1 MNINNNNIKLFGNK
15 EKPKIKDDIINNINN
30 YYKKEKVN
38 TERILTNYQFN
49 PKNSEEEDII
59 NDLKNIKEQEDK
71 MNLIKNEINNKKLE
85 SNFRIQSEKR
95 NKENFLSE
103 LNLDIGKITNTQSPL
118 SNPKRK
124 NDEEFNKKI
133 NNEINNEKIDNN
145 NNINDK
151 KYGKIKK
158 VKKINSDSIFNKIKS
173 TGKIIHGQNNISED
187 ITKKGIFDKLKIENI
202 NLKVKNGLLKASL
215 EKKDKII
222 EALNNKIKELENSR
236 KINNN
241 INEIDYNDTE
251 KNQIN
256 DLQNKNKELLK
267 HNQNLI
273 LGIETFNDRIKEI
286 STMLEKKN
294 KKFKNEIDNYKKK
307 LSEYR
312 KKIILLK
319 TKVKELY
326 KTNPYLNENE
336 NLLDSLK
343 INSSHRY
350 NKSFIFNR
358 NNLFHKKNIFDTDI
372 ENLRKKE
379 DNMFDEK
386 EKLSHH
392 RYNTFLYQYN
402 NYLNE

>member
-1 MNINNNNIKLFGNK
+1 MNKNNNNIKLFGNK
-15 EKPKIKDDIINNINN
+15 EKPKIMKDDIINNINN
-30 YYKKEKVN
+30 FYKKEKVN
-38 TERILTNYQFN
+38 TERILTNYQFI
-49 PKNSEEEDII
+49 PKNSEDEDII

-71 MNLIKNEINNKKLE
+71 MNLMKNEINNKKLE

-95 NKENFLSE
+95 NKEYILTE
-103 LNLDIGKITNTQSPL
+103 PYLDIGKTTNIQRQI
-118 SNPKRK
+118 SNQEKK
-124 NDEEFNKKI
+124 NNEEFNKKI
-133 NNEINNEKIDNN
+133 NNENNKEKVYNN

-158 VKKINSDSIFNKIKS
+158 VKKINSDSKFNS
-173 TGKIIHGQNNISED
+173 GKIIHGQNNTSEGN
-187 ITKKGIFDKLKIENI
+187 TKKGIFDKLKIENI
-202 NLKVKNGLLKASL
+202 NLKVKNGLLKTSL

-222 EALNNKIKELENSR
+222 EALNNKIKELENFR

-241 INEIDYNDTE
+241 NNEIDYKDTE

-256 DLQNKNKELLK
+256 DLQIKNKELLK
-267 HNQNLI
+267 QNQNLI

-307 LSEYR
+307 LTEYR

-343 INSSHRY
+343 INSSNHRY

>member
-1 MNINNNNIKLFGNK
+1 
-15 EKPKIKDDIINNINN
+15 
-30 YYKKEKVN
+30 
-38 TERILTNYQFN
+38 
-49 PKNSEEEDII
+49 
-59 NDLKNIKEQEDK
+59 
-71 MNLIKNEINNKKLE
+71 
-85 SNFRIQSEKR
+85 
-95 NKENFLSE
+95 
-103 LNLDIGKITNTQSPL
+103 
-118 SNPKRK
+118 
-124 NDEEFNKKI
+124 
-133 NNEINNEKIDNN
+133 
-145 NNINDK
+145 
-151 KYGKIKK
+151 
-158 VKKINSDSIFNKIKS
+158 
-173 TGKIIHGQNNISED
+173 
-187 ITKKGIFDKLKIENI
+187 
-202 NLKVKNGLLKASL
+202 
-215 EKKDKII
+215 
-222 EALNNKIKELENSR
+222 
-236 KINNN
+236 
-241 INEIDYNDTE
+241 
-251 KNQIN
+251 
-256 DLQNKNKELLK
+256 
-267 HNQNLI
+267 
-273 LGIETFNDRIKEI
+273 
-286 STMLEKKN
+286 MLEKKN